1 LIRLN
6 NCNPSFIFSVVIL
19 LQVGALVE
27 GVVRR
32 IEPFGVFV
40 GIKGTRVSG
49 LLHVSNISRLHV
61 DNPGVRSL
69 RYLAAV
75 LEFEIFYVSINLLT
89 SVNIFPSICQEVF
102 KVGEK
107 LSALILGIDYD
118 FSNISLSTAE
128 LEIVDGEVLSNK
140 DQVWANAG
148 AFF

>member
-1 LIRLN
+1 M
-6 NCNPSFIFSVVIL
+6 
-19 LQVGALVE
+19 QVGALIE

-61 DNPGVRSL
+61 DNPGVRSWQMFS
-69 RYLAAV
+69 RV
-75 LEFEIFYVSINLLT
+75 FQIFRLLINLLT
-89 SVNIFPSICQEVF
+89 WCFFSFPLYLFSFWQGVF

-107 LSALILGIDYD
+107 LSAVILGIDYD
-118 FSNISLSTAE
+118 YSNISLSTAE
-128 LEIVDGEVLSNK
+128 LEVVDGEVLSNK

-148 AFF
+148 ASLYTAL

>member
-1 LIRLN
+1 MF
-6 NCNPSFIFSVVIL
+6 NPLSLYSVVIL

-69 RYLAAV
+69 KLVGRR
-75 LEFEIFYVSINLLT
+75 ST
-89 SVNIFPSICQEVF
+89 VF
-102 KVGEK
+102 HTFCVH
-107 LSALILGIDYD
+107 
-118 FSNISLSTAE
+118 
-128 LEIVDGEVLSNK
+128 
-140 DQVWANAG
+140 
-148 AFF
+148 